1 MRIPCQCRFHR
12 LDTGWRDVPGPHR
25 HGAAAA
31 ALVLLLLWGWLLP
44 NAVGWSQVS
53 FEEPPIDYLQATPHD
68 AITRLQDRLNK
79 QQTELPFQ
87 SPRGYLESVLK
98 ELNVPVSSQVL
109 VFSKTSFQLRRISPR
124 TPRAIYFNDEV
135 YVGWVQRGDV
145 MEVSATDPQLGVN
158 FYTLDQTPTQRPAF
172 QRQTYDCLQ
181 CHGSTLT
188 QHVPGHVVRSVY
200 AASSGHPI
208 LKAGTFLTNHS
219 SPLEERWGGWYVTGT
234 HGRQEHL
241 GNQWV
246 RESEAPDGV
255 DRQLGS
261 NVTDLTDR
269 FSTEPYLSPHSDI
282 VALMVLEHQIGMHN
296 VLTRASFLTR
306 LALRDEQVMNEM
318 LDRPSDFRSESTTRR
333 IHAAGE
339 PVVKHM
345 LLCDEYRLTDP
356 IQGTS
361 SFAKDFRDRGPRDS
375 KGRSLRDLDLHHR
388 LFQFPCSYLVYSPS
402 FDALP
407 DAVRDYIWRRLWE
420 VLTGEDRSEEFAHL
434 SDVDRQAILEI
445 LRETKPSLPGYWQPS
460 S

>member
-1 MRIPCQCRFHR
+1 MPTPIPSTGPRVRNVPSSHR
-12 LDTGWRDVPGPHR
+12 D
-25 HGAAAA
+25 GAGAK
-31 ALVLLLLWGWLLP
+31 ALVLFLAWLIP
-44 NAVGWSQVS
+44 TTVGWPQIS
-53 FEEPPIDYLQATPHD
+53 FEEPPIDYLEATPDD
-68 AITRLQDRLNK
+68 AVTRLQNRLNQ

-158 FYTLDQTPTQRPAF
+158 FYTLDQTATQRPAF
-172 QRQTYDCLQ
+172 HRQTYDCLQ

-200 AASSGHPI
+200 AASNGHPI
-208 LKAGTFLTNHS
+208 LKAGTFLTDHT
-219 SPLEERWGGWYVTGT
+219 SPLKERWGGWYVTGT

-261 NVTDLTDR
+261 NVTDLTER
-269 FSTEPYLSPHSDI
+269 FSTDPYLSPHSDI

-296 VLTRASFLTR
+296 VLTRANFLTR

-333 IHAAGE
+333 IHSAGE
-339 PVVKHM
+339 LVVKYM
-345 LLCDEYRLTDP
+345 FLCDEHPLTDP

-361 SFAKDFRDRGPRDS
+361 SFAKDFRDRGPQDA
-375 KGRSLRDLDLHHR
+375 KGRSLRDLDLQHR
-388 LFQFPCSYLVYSPS
+388 LFRYPCSYLVYSPS

-407 DAVRDYIWRRLWE
+407 DPVREHIWRRIWD
-420 VLTGEDRSEEFAHL
+420 VLAGQDRSKDFSHL
-434 SDVDRQAILEI
+434 SDADRQAIREI
-445 LRETKPSLPGYWQPS
+445 LRETKPSLPDYWQTS